1 MTLEAGCVTYSQMSE
16 TLSIRL
22 PVEDKRTLAEAAARQ
37 GQSVN
42 AFVREAIR
50 LRLGQDRGPAPSSL
64 SEFFGSVD
72 VEVPAPTNDAVRR
85 AIRRRMK

>member
-1 MTLEAGCVTYSQMSE
+1 MTYSRMSE

-22 PVEDKRTLAEAAARQ
+22 PVQDKRTLVEAAARQ

-42 AFVREAIR
+42 EFVREAIR
-50 LRLGQDRGPAPSSL
+50 LRLAQKRGPAASPL
-64 SEFFGSVD
+64 SEFFSSVD

-85 AIRRRMK
+85 VIRRRMK

>member
-1 MTLEAGCVTYSQMSE
+1 MEADRVTYIRMSE

-42 AFVREAIR
+42 EFVREAIR
-50 LRLGQDRGPAPSSL
+50 FRLEQKRAPAASPL
-64 SEFFGSVD
+64 SAFFSSVD
-72 VEVPAPTNDAVRR
+72 VEVPAPTNEAARR

>member
-1 MTLEAGCVTYSQMSE
+1 M
-16 TLSIRL
+16 
-22 PVEDKRTLAEAAARQ
+22 LAEAAARQ

-42 AFVREAIR
+42 EFVREAIR
-50 LRLGQDRGPAPSSL
+50 FRLAQKSGPAASPL

-85 AIRRRMK
+85 AIRRQMK